1 MTRKK
6 TDFFGI
12 HRSNADVV
20 SCFEPVSEF
29 HAHRTRDLGSIRFPM
44 IAARWLF
51 FVPGTPRAR
60 CRPHTALHRGGREG
74 RPRRFARVR
83 VDRVA
88 PTMPTATPA
97 RRGASLARALPS
109 PGQPSETPRR
119 HPTASDGPSLG
130 VVGSALSPTSR
141 ARRARSSASPH
152 LADPEG
158 RHVRRSPRPLPLA
171 PTDERDDDQAD
182 VGYPSEALGIRG
194 YAARRT
200 LATRASPARP
210 APEDVDTLEE
220 QPPASVVRVAA
231 RADVYPRD
239 DKPESPTSVEPA
251 LGLLNA
257 SSNANA
263 AARVRTDDG
272 SVGTLGTLSTL
283 STRGSHPSSPD
294 AAACRARRIEDD
306 FERMR
311 ERYRDRLATVEA
323 AIVAARAEG
332 DAFEAAGR
340 FGNARERETFPDRS
354 RAFEAS
360 DADAAADSDSDAA
373 ADADSNSD
381 PTRAWS
387 PEDSEGDAVLEAA
400 YAEAFGAAAA
410 HAAAAAASARAAERA
425 MAASRART
433 PPTIPGDGLGPDPAS
448 GSGSGLG
455 DVDDALRELEARME
469 ANDRGAGG
477 DAEEYDEFAAA
488 RIEREYLLDTSD
500 DEDDPFATGEF
511 GAGDRGAGDRLDD
524 DDGHHLTDASL
535 ARVRERARAERAA
548 DLVARSRARE
558 AERDESERF
567 LRRLARIGVPPCSTR
582 RLSLFPDHERRRPAG
597 ANLVDALGFQLDADL
612 ERAWA
617 SRRAGEDPGESLF
630 ARFARE
636 DAAVA
641 AGGWRK
647 HAGDGGGDGSG
658 AARDI
663 FGRAAR
669 APNES
674 DAREEDVLGESLG
687 SGRTRAVS
695 CVAFAR
701 ARATTDARDAARDS
715 AFIASVLAGLPG
727 VDPGDDRVVCAVA
740 AVAR

>member
-1 MTRKK
+1 
-6 TDFFGI
+6 
-12 HRSNADVV
+12 
-20 SCFEPVSEF
+20 
-29 HAHRTRDLGSIRFPM
+29 
-44 IAARWLF
+44 
-51 FVPGTPRAR
+51 
-60 CRPHTALHRGGREG
+60 
-74 RPRRFARVR
+74 
-83 VDRVA
+83 
-88 PTMPTATPA
+88 MPTATPA

-130 VVGSALSPTSR
+130 LVGSALSPTSR
-141 ARRARSSASPH
+141 ARCARSSASPH

-182 VGYPSEALGIRG
+182 VGYPSEALGISRV
-194 YAARRT
+194 RRS
-200 LATRASPARP
+200 ANPRDA
-210 APEDVDTLEE
+210 
-220 QPPASVVRVAA
+220 RVA
-231 RADVYPRD
+231 RAPRAGGCGYTRGTT
-239 DKPESPTSVEPA
+239 P
-251 LGLLNA
+251 
-257 SSNANA
+257 
-263 AARVRTDDG
+263 RVRRPRRRARGRLSPRRQTRIPDIRRAGARSSQRVLERKRRRQG
-272 SVGTLGTLSTL
+272 SNRRRFG
-283 STRGSHPSSPD
+283 RHPRHPQHHQHPRVPPFSPD

-340 FGNARERETFPDRS
+340 FGNAREREIFPDRS

-433 PPTIPGDGLGPDPAS
+433 PPTIPRDGLGPDPAS

-511 GAGDRGAGDRLDD
+511 GAGDRGAGDRLHD

-558 AERDESERF
+558 AERDESEHF

-597 ANLVDALGFQLDADL
+597 ANLVDALGFQLDAEL

-674 DAREEDVLGESLG
+674 DARDEDVLGESLG

-701 ARATTDARDAARDS
+701 ARATTDARGRG
-715 AFIASVLAGLPG
+715 AGLRVYCVRVGGAAG

>member
-1 MTRKK
+1 MAI
-6 TDFFGI
+6 FCPG
-12 HRSNADVV
+12 NAAR
-20 SCFEPVSEF
+20 PMPT
-29 HAHRTRDLGSIRFPM
+29 AHR
-44 IAARWLF
+44 AA
-51 FVPGTPRAR
+51 PGRPRG
-60 CRPHTALHRGGREG
+60 TAAAFREGPG
-74 RPRRFARVR
+74 RPRRPDHADGDACATGRVARARPPITRSTVGNAPSTPDRLGRPVARVGGF
-83 VDRVA
+83 
-88 PTMPTATPA
+88 
-97 RRGASLARALPS
+97 GAEPDVARAL
-109 PGQPSETPRR
+109 R
-119 HPTASDGPSLG
+119 
-130 VVGSALSPTSR
+130 ALVRVPTSR
-141 ARRARSSASPH
+141 G
-152 LADPEG
+152 PEG

-239 DKPESPTSVEPA
+239 DKPSSPTSVEPA

-272 SVGTLGTLSTL
+272 SVGTLGTLSTI

-340 FGNARERETFPDRS
+340 FGNAREREIFPDRS

-373 ADADSNSD
+373 ADADLDPD

-535 ARVRERARAERAA
+535 ARVRERARAERAE

-597 ANLVDALGFQLDADL
+597 ANLVDALGFQLDAEL

-617 SRRAGEDPGESLF
+617 SRRAGEDPGESCS
-630 ARFARE
+630 RGSRGKTPPSRR
-636 DAAVA
+636 
-641 AGGWRK
+641 AGGENTP
-647 HAGDGGGDGSG
+647 ATAAATG
-658 AARDI
+658 AAPRGI
-663 FGRAAR
+663 SSAARAR

-674 DAREEDVLGESLG
+674 DARDEDVLGESLG